1 MRGMKRVYTGLAV
14 AVGAVALVAAG
25 YGAGRFFAPGKVVAA
40 PTVET
45 VRTIRV
51 EGDGEQALAL
61 SKALSEAEALRA
73 ERDALRAQ
81 LAEAQAQPE
90 AAEATEEAPRRLS
103 PRERMEELKRTDPKR
118 YEEMQARQQEF
129 RQRMAE
135 ALAQRDDFLGNIDLS
150 LLTPEQQETHRRF
163 TEALAAQ
170 RQLMARMEAAANE
183 GAELSEEERRQVG
196 ETFRAVR
203 ELQDAERDALLGAVA
218 VSMGLQDGE
227 EADSFVEVVRSVYD
241 ATGMMPPVRMGP
253 PAGQPPPGR

>member
-1 MRGMKRVYTGLAV
+1 MKTLPKIGIGFV
-14 AVGAVALVAAG
+14 AAAALVAAG
-25 YGAGRFFAPGKVVAA
+25 YGAGRFFAPNEIVAA
-40 PTVET
+40 PTAGASAPT
-45 VRTIRV
+45 VRLA
-51 EGDGEQALAL
+51 GGGADALAL
-61 SKALSEAEALRA
+61 AKALSEVEALRA
-73 ERDALRAQ
+73 EKTALQEQ
-81 LAEAQAQPE
+81 LAALQAEEAQPQA
-90 AAEATEEAPRRLS
+90 EEAQPRRLS
-103 PRERMEELKRTDPKR
+103 RRERMEELKRTDPKR

-183 GAELSEEERRQVG
+183 GTELSEEERRQVG